1 MATQRMKLDYNHLME
16 LVYDFLNKNHS
27 EDNDRDVVAVDM
39 GFGLLNVYLKEIAER
54 ALEIKDE
61 VLIELFKDL
70 YLLVEEKSEKTK
82 ASEK

>member
-27 EDNDRDVVAVDM
+27 DDNNRDVVAIDV
-39 GFGLLNVYLKEIAER
+39 GLNLFNAYLKQIAER

-70 YLLVEEKSEKTK
+70 YLLVEENKVSEK
-82 ASEK
+82 